1 MEQLTL
7 LVHLT
12 DNADEMQFA
21 NLLSI
26 YNTKCTLL
34 SAAYAMLT
42 VAFTKKKPHYMYIIS
57 KHEYFHQQKWPK
69 VDCCYPACWFV
80 KLRMV
85 MFVYEYEDQ
94 QDLLY
99 SLEQLT

>member
-1 MEQLTL
+1 MEHLTL

-34 SAAYAMLT
+34 LSAAYAILT
-42 VAFTKKKPHYMYIIS
+42 VAFTKKKIIRNIS
-57 KHEYFHQQKWPK
+57 INKNG
-69 VDCCYPACWFV
+69 
-80 KLRMV
+80 
-85 MFVYEYEDQ
+85 
-94 QDLLY
+94 
-99 SLEQLT
+99 

>member
-1 MEQLTL
+1 MEHLTL

-34 SAAYAMLT
+34 LSAAYAIVT
-42 VAFTKKKPHYMYIIS
+42 VAFTKKKSSGIIPSTKMAKGRCVLLAGLLSCAWLCLCMNMKRLAS
-57 KHEYFHQQKWPK
+57 KISFS
-69 VDCCYPACWFV
+69 
-80 KLRMV
+80 L
-85 MFVYEYEDQ
+85 
-94 QDLLY
+94 
-99 SLEQLT
+99 LEQLT

>member
-1 MEQLTL
+1 MEHLTL

-42 VAFTKKKPHYMYIIS
+42 VAFTKKKNLAIMNIS
-57 KHEYFHQQKWPK
+57 INKNGQRSIAH
-69 VDCCYPACWFV
+69 
-80 KLRMV
+80 
-85 MFVYEYEDQ
+85 
-94 QDLLY
+94 
-99 SLEQLT
+99 S